1 MLGKLEKQPVDYLD
15 YDINFEEWLVDDDAV
30 ESATAVSSAP
40 TELVVSNVMIL
51 SPIVKMWVAG
61 GLDGQTYKITV
72 TATTVQGRIKEVDF
86 MIRVRDC

>member
-15 YDINFEEWLVDDDAV
+15 YDINFEEWLVDDDEV
-30 ESATAVSSAP
+30 ESATAVSSVP
-40 TELVVSNVMIL
+40 TELIVSNVMIL
-51 SPIVKMWVAG
+51 SPIVKMWVAA
-61 GLDGQTYKITV
+61 GLDGKTYKITV